1 MSVFHFI
8 TLTTWELLV
17 LDGFLNSTFVL
28 SPQKKA
34 PTSHFLAHNMKE
46 KKIEEKK
53 TTSYMYT
60 VSGTIY

>member
-8 TLTTWELLV
+8 TLTTWEVLV

-34 PTSHFLAHNMKE
+34 PTSHFYSSQHERE
-46 KKIEEKK
+46 KNYLIHVHSFRNHIL
-53 TTSYMYT
+53 TP
-60 VSGTIY
+60 